1 VPPEP
6 EVSSVRSFGE
16 LLSAYRRAAG
26 LTQEELAGRAG
37 LSSDAVSLLERGLR
51 TSPRA
56 MTVTLLARALGL
68 TPIERQAF
76 AAAAAKPKPAPRAVL
91 RVAPDLRTPPTPFV
105 GREGTLARAVDVLAE
120 PGVRLVTLT
129 GAPGAGK
136 TRLALEMAALL
147 AGRFRDGVVAVT
159 LAPLADAGLVL
170 PAIRQA
176 LGLHEDRSGTAL
188 ETVAAHCSVRHL
200 LLVLDNFEHLLAAGP
215 ELADLL
221 ARCPGLQVLATSRA
235 PLRVRGEHEFEVPP
249 LRLPTP
255 EEERSGDPAALRA
268 IASVSLFLERAAA
281 AAPGFE
287 LTAENAGAVAT
298 ICRRLDGLPL
308 ALELAAPWVRLLPPR
323 ELLARLDHR
332 LELLVDG
339 PRDLPERQRTLR
351 AALRWSSDLLAPEQR
366 ALLRRLS
373 VFAGSAP
380 LDALETVGQAAGPL
394 PGGVLRGL
402 AALVDHGLV
411 RRIANHR
418 AEPRVT
424 VLESVREFGRELLEE
439 AGEVVVTARAHLDWC
454 TRLAVE
460 AQTALAGPE
469 QARWLERL
477 TWEHDNVRSALRWA
491 AEHGPSATGLR
502 LAAALRDF
510 WLDRGHTREGLA
522 ALERL
527 LEAGGPV
534 DPVVGAAALRTSG
547 ALAWRLGSVDPVV
560 GAAALAASGALA
572 WRLGSDELA
581 AARFRESVAV
591 YRELGDDRGLA
602 EALRGLG
609 PALERLGDHEASLA
623 LFEEAVALLR
633 GLDDRPALAVALMHL
648 GVAVSRDGHAG
659 RATALYEEALALYRR
674 LDNAL
679 GTAMCL
685 VNLGN
690 QTRQEGDLDVARG
703 RIEEAVAIARRLDAP
718 FHLAAALE
726 GLSSVAWAAG
736 DPAASGRYGR
746 ESMREFAAV
755 GQRQGVAVSL
765 RALARVAWA
774 EGDAARAVRL
784 YGAAHAICPIELA
797 PDKDEHHT
805 HDPVL
810 SALREALGEETFA
823 AALEGGG
830 RLSLEQ
836 AVAEAAGQG

>member
-1 VPPEP
+1 
-6 EVSSVRSFGE
+6 VSSVRSFGE
-16 LLSAYRRAAG
+16 LLAAYRRAAG

-56 MTVTLLARALGL
+56 TTVTLLARALGL
-68 TPIERQAF
+68 TPIEQRAF
-76 AAAAAKPKPAPRAVL
+76 AATAKPKPAPRAVL

-105 GREGTLARAVDVLAE
+105 GREDALAMALGVLAR

-136 TRLALEMAALL
+136 TRLALEMAAAL
-147 AGRFRDGVVAVT
+147 ADRYRDGVVAVT
-159 LAPLADAGLVL
+159 LAPLADAGLVM

-176 LGLHEDRSGTAL
+176 LGLHENRGEPAL
-188 ETVAAHCSVRHL
+188 ETVADHCSVRHL

-215 ELADLL
+215 ELVELL
-221 ARCPGLQVLATSRA
+221 GPCPGLQVLATSRA
-235 PLRVRGEHEFEVPP
+235 PLRVRVEHELEVPP

-255 EEERSGDPAALRA
+255 EEERAGDPAALRA
-268 IASVSLFLERAAA
+268 VASVSLFLERAAA
-281 AAPGFE
+281 ATPGFE
-287 LTAENAGAVAT
+287 LTAGNAGAVAT

-380 LDALETVGQAAGPL
+380 LDALESVGQAAGPL
-394 PGGVLRGL
+394 PGGVLRSL

-411 RRIANHR
+411 RRVTDHR

-424 VLESVREFGRELLEE
+424 VLESVRELGRELLEE
-439 AGEVVVTARAHLDWC
+439 AGELVVTARAHLDWC
-454 TRLAVE
+454 TRLAAE

-469 QARWLERL
+469 QAGWLERL
-477 TWEHDNVRSALRWA
+477 TRELDNVRAALRWA
-491 AEHGPSATGLR
+491 ADGGSAETGLR
-502 LAAALRDF
+502 LAASLHDF

-522 ALERL
+522 VLERL
-527 LEAGGPV
+527 LRAGGPV
-534 DPVVGAAALRTSG
+534 DPAVGAAALR
-547 ALAWRLGSVDPVV
+547 
-560 GAAALAASGALA
+560 AAGALA

-581 AARFRESVAV
+581 VARFRESVAIS
-591 YRELGDDRGLA
+591 RELGDDRGLA

-609 PALERLGDHEASLA
+609 PALDRLGDHEASLA
-623 LFEEAVALLR
+623 RFEEAVSLLR
-633 GLDDRPALAVALMHL
+633 GLDDPPELAVALMHL
-648 GVAVSRDGHAG
+648 GVAVGRDGHRR
-659 RATALYEEALALYRR
+659 RATALYEEALAMFRR

-690 QTRQEGDLDVARG
+690 QTRQDGDLDVARAQ
-703 RIEEAVAIARRLDAP
+703 IEEAAAIARRLDAP

-736 DPAASGRYGR
+736 DPAASGGYGR
-746 ESMREFAAV
+746 ESLREFARV
-755 GQRQGVAVSL
+755 GQRPGVAVSL

-774 EGDAARAVRL
+774 EGEMLRAVRL

-797 PDKDEHHT
+797 PDKDEHAT
-805 HDPVL
+805 HDGAIA
-810 SALREALGEETFA
+810 ALREGLGEETFA
-823 AALEGGG
+823 AAHEGGG
-830 RLSLEQ
+830 RLSLDQ
-836 AVAEAAGQG
+836 AVAEASAQG